1 LSIGTTL
8 EVDPALNS
16 RAAATGP
23 HARHVHIAPSGR
35 WVTINLAEL
44 WAYRGLW
51 LFLVWRDIKARYA
64 QTVLGIA
71 WAVLQPLLSM
81 VVFTVVFGRFV
92 RVPSEGV
99 PYPVFSMAGL
109 VPWTYFSAA
118 LTGASNS
125 LVGSTS
131 LVTKIYFP
139 RLVIP
144 GAPVLAG
151 LLDLVIAMAMLL
163 IIMLWFGQP
172 PHLITP
178 LLLPFP
184 ILLIMMTSM
193 GAGSWLAALHIQY
206 RDIKHITAFVVQVW
220 MYGSPIVYPLSVV
233 PEVYRNWYALN
244 PMAGAI
250 AAFRSA
256 FLGTPGPTLT
266 QAMISFGSATVLLL
280 VGLLYFR
287 RSERVFADV
296 A

>member
-8 EVDPALNS
+8 EAEPAFKS

-23 HARHVHIAPSGR
+23 HARHVHIASSGR
-35 WVTINLAEL
+35 WVTINIAEL

-51 LFLVWRDIKARYA
+51 LFLVWRDLKARYA

-81 VVFTVVFGRFV
+81 VIFTVIFGRFV

-109 VPWTYFSAA
+109 VPWAYFSAA
-118 LTGASNS
+118 LTGASTS
-125 LVGSTS
+125 LVNSTS

-151 LLDLVIAMAMLL
+151 LVDLVIAMAMLL
-163 IIMLWFGQP
+163 VIMLWFGQVP
-172 PHLITP
+172 RLVTP

-184 ILLIMMTSM
+184 VLLIMMTSM
-193 GAGSWLAALHIQY
+193 GVGSWLAALNIQY
-206 RDIKHITAFVVQVW
+206 RDIKHVTGFVVQVW
-220 MYGSPIVYPLSVV
+220 MYGSPIVYPLTVV
-233 PEVYRNWYALN
+233 PEQYRNWYALN
-244 PMAGAI
+244 PMAAAI
-250 AAFRSA
+250 AGFRSA
-256 FLGTPGPTLT
+256 FLGTPGPTAVQT
-266 QAMISFGSATVLLL
+266 GISFASATVLLL

-287 RSERVFADV
+287 RTERVFADV